1 MLSEYR
7 REAVIRYIE
16 DRIFIFLLVT
26 LIFITGIIGGA
37 VAVNGLREG
46 QKLELAQYLHLFFQG
61 FKQESRPAVDFVPAG
76 RIVLSHLKTLFLL
89 FLFGFS
95 VIGAPVILFIVFTK
109 GFILGFTAGFIL
121 EQWAGRGFLFVIAS
135 LIPHHIL
142 IVPAVLIAAV
152 ANIDFAGAL
161 LKGRWG
167 KMVPYPL
174 TGELLRCLGLNGASF
189 LLLLIAGLVEGV
201 LSPYLIYWVAQ
212 LF

>member
-7 REAVIRYIE
+7 REAIIRYIE
-16 DRIFIFLLVT
+16 DRIFIFLLVI
-26 LIFITGIIGGA
+26 LIFITGTVGGA

-46 QKLELAQYLHLFFQG
+46 QKLELTQYLQEFFQG
-61 FKQESRPAVDFVPAG
+61 FKRESRPAVDFAPAG

-95 VIGAPVILFIVFTK
+95 VIGAPAILFLVFTK

-135 LIPHHIL
+135 LLPHHLL
-142 IVPAVLIAAV
+142 IVPALLTAAV

-167 KMVPYPL
+167 RRAPYPL
-174 TGELLRCLGLNGASF
+174 AGELLRCLGLNGASL

-201 LSPYLIYWVAQ
+201 LSPYLIYWVAR